1 MSELV
6 RFGVAME
13 QPLLEAFDALVTD
26 RGHVNRSHALRD
38 LVRRELD
45 REQWKHGAEC
55 IATISLV
62 YDHHARDLTE
72 RLTEIQ
78 HDHEHLIVSALH
90 VHLDHDH
97 CLEVIAAR
105 GPAREL
111 GALADALTHVKG
123 VLSGQLAA
131 TGLPG
136 RHGLRAGPR
145 GGAAPARGR
154 PRAHGAARPAGEPRG
169 ARRR

>member
-13 QPLLEAFDALVTD
+13 QPLLDAFDALVTE

-45 REQWKHGAEC
+45 RDAWKLGAEC
-55 IATISLV
+55 VATISLV

-72 RLTEIQ
+72 RLTELQ

-90 VHLDHDH
+90 VHLDHAH

-111 GALADALTHVKG
+111 EALADALTHVKG
-123 VLSGQLAA
+123 VLSGQVAA
-131 TGLPG
+131 TTLPG
-136 RHGLRAGPR
+136 T
-145 GGAAPARGR
+145 GGAAAPGRARGGR
-154 PRAHGAARPAGEPRG
+154 HAHPPAAPASTTS
-169 ARRR
+169 RRRRR

>member
-6 RFGVAME
+6 RFGVAMA
-13 QPLLEAFDALVTD
+13 QPLLEAFDALVTE

-45 REQWKHGAEC
+45 RDAWKLGAEC
-55 IATISLV
+55 VATISLV

-72 RLTEIQ
+72 RLTELQ

-90 VHLDHDH
+90 VHLDHAH

-111 GALADALTHVKG
+111 EALADALTHVKG
-123 VLSGQLAA
+123 VLSGQVAA
-131 TGLPG
+131 TTLPG
-136 RHGLRAGPR
+136 TR
-145 GGAAPARGR
+145 GGGPVGR
-154 PRAHGAARPAGEPRG
+154 ARPAPHTRAPATG
-169 ARRR
+169 ASKRPKSRRRSRRR